1 MQKVFSLLLFFLVFN
16 LTYGQS
22 PALVDEMPYFSGCSD
37 LKYGS
42 EEKRQCSNE
51 NLVVYIADYL
61 EYPDSARNAGIDGTV
76 YISFVVN
83 QKGEVKE
90 PKVVKDI
97 GFGCGKEALRIV
109 STMPNWEPGKLKGN
123 PLPVEM
129 SLPIRFSLSGNA
141 GKEYQVYW
149 GGLKEKKVTKKEL
162 KQSLTQPIVVRDSK
176 GNDYEV
182 QELIMA
188 YRRKIWKKYDSSR
201 GELTSKMKRMVKWSH
216 KGGELAVVATIQHN

>member
-1 MQKVFSLLLFFLVFN
+1 
-16 LTYGQS
+16 
-22 PALVDEMPYFSGCSD
+22 
-37 LKYGS
+37 
-42 EEKRQCSNE
+42 
-51 NLVVYIADYL
+51 
-61 EYPDSARNAGIDGTV
+61 
-76 YISFVVN
+76 
-83 QKGEVKE
+83 
-90 PKVVKDI
+90 
-97 GFGCGKEALRIV
+97 
-109 STMPNWEPGKLKGN
+109 MPNWEPGKLKGN
-123 PLPVEM
+123 PVPVEM

-162 KQSLTQPIVVRDSK
+162 KQSLIQPIVVRDSK

-216 KGGELAVVATIQHN
+216 KGGELAVVATIQHNGKFYEISREFEIVKD